1 MKFFKPAADVSSP
14 TELQLTPWKLAIID
28 DDPQVHAV
36 TRLVLANTRVDDQ
49 PLEFL
54 FAHSAAE
61 GLQLFEQHSDIALA
75 FVDVI
80 MESDDA
86 GLKLIQQI
94 REQLHNHSTRI
105 VLRTGQ
111 PGSSPEETVI
121 RNYDINDYKSKTELT
136 DTKLKTCVYSSIRSY
151 RDIITIENSKRGMR
165 QVISASAAVLRSQSL
180 YQFGNAILAHTLEL
194 LNIKTAEMYLVSQHR
209 DVYGDCDLV
218 LLAATGKAVRH
229 QKEWNTEL
237 IPADIQSEILHALE
251 TKHSSH
257 QGHTFIGYYP
267 IDDNTQ
273 SILYARFQAQSSPL
287 EQEILKLFAANIT
300 LIFQNLNSRENI
312 QETQKELL
320 LVLGDA
326 IEQRSKETGA
336 HVRRVS
342 LMCEL
347 MALNLGASQEFSETL
362 KYAAPLH
369 DVGKI
374 AIPEEILHK
383 PGKLNPS
390 EWETMQT
397 HAEIGYEL
405 LKDSRRAVA
414 KMGARIAFSHH
425 EHWDGNGYPRGLQG
439 EAIPLE
445 GRIVAIVDVIDALAA
460 ERCYKK
466 PWPEADIIRYLQER
480 RGSQFDPQLVDLA
493 LALFDEFR
501 TIRAL
506 YPDHSIH

>member
-1 MKFFKPAADVSSP
+1 MKFYKPATDTKAAPSAP
-14 TELQLTPWKLAIID
+14 LIPWKLAVID

-36 TRLVLANTRVDDQ
+36 TRMVLANTRVDDQ

-61 GLQLFEQHSDIALA
+61 GLQLFKQHSDIALA

-80 MESDDA
+80 METDDA
-86 GLKLIQQI
+86 GLKLIQHI
-94 REQLHNHSTRI
+94 REQLHNRRTRI

-111 PGSSPEETVI
+111 PGSSPEEAII
-121 RNYDINDYKSKTELT
+121 RTYDINDYKSKTELT

-165 QVISASAAVLRSQSL
+165 QVISASAAVLRSKSL
-180 YQFGNAILAHTLEL
+180 HQFGNAILANTLQL

-229 QKEWNTEL
+229 QKEWSTEL
-237 IPADIQSEILHALE
+237 IPAEVQDAILRTLE
-251 TKHSSH
+251 VKRSSH
-257 QGHTFIGYYP
+257 QGNTFIGYYP
-267 IDDNTQ
+267 TDDNTQ
-273 SILYARFQAQSSPL
+273 SVLYARFQAESSPL

-300 LIFQNLNSRENI
+300 LIFQNLNNRENI

-347 MALNLGASQEFSETL
+347 MALKLGASSEFAETL

-405 LKDSRRAVA
+405 LKDSRRVLA

-425 EHWDGNGYPRGLQG
+425 EHWDGNGYPRGLRG
-439 EAIPLE
+439 EEIPLE
-445 GRIVAIVDVIDALAA
+445 GRILAVVDVIDALAA

-466 PWPEADIIRYLQER
+466 PWSATEIIHYLQER

-501 TIRAL
+501 AIRAQ